1 MQITNSIEYSM
12 NIITNDNEKIIS
24 EFVVWMSDLK
34 ILSNSVLNRK
44 KLLIFRNIGNSTSL
58 TVNTLLILHIINS
71 SIS

>member
-34 ILSNSVLNRK
+34 ILSNSVL
-44 KLLIFRNIGNSTSL
+44 F
-58 TVNTLLILHIINS
+58 
-71 SIS
+71 